1 MKMAKEIVRAPS
13 DLSVWQQNMNVLNE
27 RQPKL
32 AKVLKDYT
40 ARRGHEFEH
49 YENAT
54 PAGRWIQGL
63 SAQPFF
69 EPSGEPK
76 FNWNKKSRETPVFF
90 QYGAGAPPYLF
101 KSIRALPREALSLI
115 VVEPNI
121 ALLAYIL
128 HVTQVYLAMPGEC
141 SLIFLT
147 EPERELIFMEQ
158 PEELRERLL
167 WSTVND
173 LKDEAMMAGLNK
185 YGLFSV
191 LNSLSSMHQGEQE
204 AMEKRFRDIAAAV
217 KEWSV
222 IRVQQLGNSAEDTMI
237 GLRQMALM
245 SPWISYGYQL
255 TSMVG
260 KFKGRPF
267 VVVSAGPSLDKNFEL
282 LRDIRDKCVIVATD
296 AVLGKMIRS
305 GIMPHIVC
313 ALERGLPTYNA
324 YFAGNVEANP
334 RECENILLVTQAVCT
349 PKIFG
354 RWPGPKIIIGKA
366 ELPIDK
372 WFIVETI
379 GGQAVPSGS
388 SVAHTCYSI
397 SLVLGASSVALIGQD
412 LAFAEDGY
420 AHAGGVYSEG
430 TRQAMRKTAES
441 RGVIK
446 VAGSLGGEVLTNN
459 IYLMFLRTFES
470 MIHNAGTPTYDCTEG
485 GALIKGTKIE
495 PFASY
500 IEREVAG
507 LAPLETTPIGETV
520 KVGLVPERKS
530 WHSML
535 SGKIKKASEDLD
547 HTEKLMADIKGLM
560 GKVSAPALDQKRRV
574 AHAGKVGALLDEI
587 HDRNRMIAF
596 VTQSYV
602 YLATSEIMKVRFLD
616 SMDLVRRWV
625 KIHQEILD
633 AHAAVV
639 AFTRKWLNYAKYALD
654 YYAERDLPLTPLT
667 GDLALERLNEIED
680 TLGDGHDQTALQIEM
695 DYLLSS
701 VDIARLHWSGRIL
714 WQCAMFLLQEGRSEE
729 AGVMMKAASDEFDGK
744 EMPKE
749 QMVSFFKDYARV
761 LSTPDLCFLPDYK
774 FAETVIDNAVAI
786 AGIDDEIREIRKKI
800 LYGDISL
807 YSNYAQFGARRKSGT
822 QGVKWLTARSEA
834 NDTLANGDVIEA
846 MRMVWKMICD
856 YGEFVPEMAAPHLD
870 WLATQMEKFFGAE
883 DEPYKSGIDQLLS
896 DIVSRVDVLAN
907 IPIMYTENFRAALAE
922 RGLTINIEGASKVSA
937 KA

>member
-13 DLSVWQQNMNVLNE
+13 DLSVWQQNINALNE

-32 AKVLKDYT
+32 AKVLTAYT
-40 ARRGHEFEH
+40 ARHGHEFEH

-54 PAGRWIQGL
+54 PTGRWIQGL
-63 SAQPFF
+63 SPQPFF
-69 EPSGEPK
+69 EYGEPK

-90 QYGAGAPPYLF
+90 QYGVGAPPYLF

-121 ALLAYIL
+121 ALLVYTL
-128 HVTQVYLAMPGEC
+128 HITQVYLAMPDIC
-141 SLIFLT
+141 SLIFFT
-147 EPERELIFMEQ
+147 EPDKESIFSEQ
-158 PEELRERLL
+158 PEELREKLL
-167 WSTVND
+167 WSTISD
-173 LKDEAMMAGLNK
+173 LKEEAMMAGLNK

-191 LNSLSSMHQGEQE
+191 LNSLSSLHQGEQE
-204 AMEKRFRDIAAAV
+204 AMDERFREIAAAV
-217 KEWSV
+217 REWSV
-222 IRVQQLGNSAEDTMI
+222 IRVHQLGNSAEDTMI

-282 LRDIRDKCVIVATD
+282 LRDIQDKCVIVATD
-296 AVLGKMIRS
+296 AVLGKMIGS

-313 ALERGLPTYNA
+313 ALERGLTTYNA
-324 YFAGNVEANP
+324 YFAGNVEAYP
-334 RECENILLVTQAVCT
+334 EECSKILLVAQAVCA
-349 PKIFG
+349 PQIFG

-379 GGQAVPSGS
+379 GGQAIPSGS
-388 SVAHTCYSI
+388 SVAHTCHAI
-397 SLVLGASSVALIGQD
+397 SLLLGASSVALIGQD

-430 TRQAMRKTAES
+430 TRKAMRRTADS
-441 RGVIK
+441 PGVIK
-446 VAGSLGGEVLTNN
+446 VPGSLGGEVLTNN

-470 MIHNAGTPTYDCTEG
+470 MIHNASAPTYDCTEG
-485 GALIKGTKIE
+485 GALISGTRIE

-500 IEREVAG
+500 IAREVAG
-507 LAPLETTPIGETV
+507 LAPLEATPLEKTLE
-520 KVGLVPERKS
+520 VGFVPDKES
-530 WHSML
+530 WHAML
-535 SGKIKKASEDLD
+535 SGKIKKASDDLD
-547 HTEKLMADIKGLM
+547 HTEKLMEDIKGLM

-574 AHAGKVGALLDEI
+574 AHAAKVGALLDEI
-587 HDRNRMIAF
+587 HNTNKMIAF

-602 YLATSEIMKVRFLD
+602 YLATSEVMKVRFLD
-616 SMDLVRRWV
+616 SMDMVRRWIKV
-625 KIHQEILD
+625 HQELLD
-633 AHAAVV
+633 AHSAVV
-639 AFTRKWLNYAKYALD
+639 AFTRKWLNYAKCALD
-654 YYAERDLPLTPLT
+654 YYAERDLPMAPPS
-667 GDLALERLNEIED
+667 GNLALERLNEIGE
-680 TLGDGHDQTALQIEM
+680 TLGDGHDQDALHLEM

-701 VDIARLHWSGRIL
+701 VDIVRLRWPGRIL

-729 AGVMMKAASDEFDGK
+729 AGVMMKAASDDFQGK
-744 EMPKE
+744 EMPKAE
-749 QMVSFFKDYARV
+749 MVSFLKDYARV
-761 LSTPDLCFLPDYK
+761 LSTPDLCFLPNYIY
-774 FAETVIDNAVAI
+774 AETVIDNAVAI
-786 AGIDDEIREIRKKI
+786 GGMDDEIRDIRKKI

-807 YSNYAQFGARRKSGT
+807 YSNYAQFGVQRGSGT
-822 QGVKWLTARSEA
+822 QGVKWLVARSEA
-834 NDTLANGDVIEA
+834 NDTLASGDVMEA

-883 DEPYKSGIDQLLS
+883 DEPYKSGVDQLLS
-896 DIVSRVDVLAN
+896 DIASRVDVLSN
-907 IPIMYTENFRAALAE
+907 IPIIYTENFRAALAE
-922 RGLTINIEGASKVSA
+922 HGLTINIEGASKIPA